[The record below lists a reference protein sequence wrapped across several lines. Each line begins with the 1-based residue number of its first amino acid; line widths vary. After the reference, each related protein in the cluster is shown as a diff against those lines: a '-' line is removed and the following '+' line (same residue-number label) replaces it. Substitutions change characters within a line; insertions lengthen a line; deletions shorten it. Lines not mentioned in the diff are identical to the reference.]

1 MARTQVD
8 HRAGTPETE
17 GVSPTRIPTW
27 VAIPP
32 ALVLALAV
40 PAGAA
45 AQEDPSAAG
54 SRIRRSIPP
63 PGAKTHLVVP
73 GERFRAS
80 PSKRWFYGDNYRD
93 LWTTPIEV
101 AVLDLDSVGGGLTPL
116 RTGGFGQSVSLHFT
130 GEDGR
135 RYTVRSLDKDPT
147 KRLEDDIKNSIVGE
161 VLQDL
166 ISTLMPAAAL
176 VVDPLMEAT
185 GILHSKHTL
194 VVIPDD
200 PRLGEYREEFA
211 GLIGT
216 LQEHPSEG
224 PDDSPGFAGSRKVSG
239 TETVWEDIE
248 EGRCDRID
256 ARAYLK
262 ARLMDLLINDKDR
275 HPGQWRWA
283 RFPDGDCFIW
293 LPIPE
298 DRDQAF
304 IHYGGVAMMLVR
316 RALPRAIKFGD
327 SYPDLRGLTM
337 TGWDLDRQF
346 LAGLDKT
353 AWDEVVEAFRA
364 ELPDPLI
371 EDAVRRLPEPYYQL
385 VGEDLEMALKA
396 RRDALP
402 DFVTRYYELITPQV
416 EVQATDQDEYVH
428 AEHLPDGDLVVRI
441 GLAGDSD
448 HEPEQ
453 PYLERT
459 FRHEETREVRI
470 YLRGGSDRAEITG
483 AEGRIA
489 VRIDGGGGGDVFTN
503 ASEAGASKTYFYD
516 HRGRNRF
523 AEGKGATVD
532 ERPYQRPT
540 TSLVWSRYALDWGM
554 QQSTRPI
561 IGVDPDLGVFARVF
575 HTRTYFGFRKDPF
588 ATRHSFDVGLASS
601 GFTPF
606 LGYTGTFRK
615 VRPNT
620 DARLALEYSGFEV
633 TRFKGFGNDF
643 RLEHPSSFYKL
654 EQRRLLIAPALEF
667 RTQAHAAEGET
678 PPLRSE
684 LTIRV
689 GPVVKWS
696 NTPPELNRD
705 TYIGSLDD
713 PPYGMGSFGQIGA
726 RGEIEFDTRDNPAYA
741 TRGFLVRATTA
752 AYPGAWDVEST
763 FGSVDGE
770 ARTYLTAPIPTT
782 PTLALR
788 VGGKRVWGTYP
799 FHESAFLG
807 GPGRVG
813 IGETDHPLRGFYK
826 NRFAGDA
833 VLYGNAELRLALGEI
848 KIVVPG
854 EIGVFGAADVGR
866 VFYSNDPPDAGDW
879 HNGNGGGLWLSFL
892 ERRTTVSVAV
902 MKGRD
907 LTGVYLRAGL
917 MF

>member
-1 MARTQVD
+1 M
-8 HRAGTPETE
+8 
-17 GVSPTRIPTW
+17 
-27 VAIPP
+27 
-32 ALVLALAV
+32 
-40 PAGAA
+40 
-45 AQEDPSAAG
+45 
-54 SRIRRSIPP
+54 PP

-73 GERFRAS
+73 GERFRAGS
-80 PSKRWFYGDNYRD
+80 SKRWFYGDNYRD

-101 AVLDLDSVGGGLTPL
+101 AVLDLDAVGGGLTPL

-166 ISTLMPAAAL
+166 ISTLLPAAAL

-194 VVIPDD
+194 VVIPDH

-224 PDDSPGFAGSRKVSG
+224 PDDTPGFAGSRKVSG

-248 EGRCDRID
+248 VERCDRID

-283 RFPDGDCFIW
+283 RFLDADCHTW

-316 RALPRAIKFGD
+316 RALPRAIQFGET
-327 SYPDLRGLTM
+327 YPNLLGLTM
-337 TGWDLDRQF
+337 TGWELDREF
-346 LAGLDKT
+346 LAGLDKA
-353 AWDEVVEAFRA
+353 AWDEVVAAFRV
-364 ELPDPLI
+364 ELPDPVI
-371 EDAVRRLPEPYYQL
+371 EEAVRRLPEPYYEL
-385 VGEDLEMALKA
+385 VGESLEAALKA
-396 RRDALP
+396 RRHALP
-402 DFVTRYYELITPQV
+402 EFVDRYYELISRQV
-416 EVQATDQDEYVH
+416 EVQATDQDEYVQ
-428 AEHLPDGDLVVRI
+428 AEHLPGGDLRVRI
-441 GLAGDSD
+441 GLAGDSAD
-448 HEPEQ
+448 DAEP
-453 PYLERT
+453 PWFERT
-459 FRHEETREVRI
+459 FLHDETREVRI
-470 YLRGGSDRAEITG
+470 YLRGGSDRAEISG
-483 AEGRIA
+483 ADGRIS
-489 VRIDGGGGGDVFTN
+489 VRIDGGGGSDTFTN
-503 ASEAGASKTYFYD
+503 TSASGASKTHFYD

-523 AEGKGATVD
+523 VEGVGASVD
-532 ERPYQRPT
+532 ERPYERPT
-540 TSLVWSRYALDWGM
+540 TSLVFARYAFDWGM
-554 QQSTRPI
+554 RAATRPFI
-561 IGVDPDLGVFARVF
+561 DVDPDVGVFGRVS

-588 ATRHSFDVGLASS
+588 AARHSFDIGLASK

-606 LGYTGTFRK
+606 LGYTGTFRH
-615 VRPNT
+615 VRPNV

-633 TRFKGFGNDF
+633 IRFKGYGNDF
-643 RLEHPSSFYKL
+643 RLEHPSSFYRL

-667 RTQAHAAEGET
+667 RSEVHAAEAPGVE
-678 PPLRSE
+678 PLRSE
-684 LTIRV
+684 LTVRV
-689 GPVVKWS
+689 GPVVKWT
-696 NTPPELNRD
+696 NTPLESNRD
-705 TYIGSLDD
+705 TYVGSLDD
-713 PPYGMGSFGQIGA
+713 PPYGMGSFGQVGV
-726 RGEIEFDTRDNPAYA
+726 RGEIGFDTRDNPTYA
-741 TRGFLVRATTA
+741 TRGFLVRATA
-752 AYPGAWDVEST
+752 AGYPGVWDVESL

-770 ARTYLTAPIPTT
+770 ARTYLTASAPTR

-788 VGGKRVWGTYP
+788 VGAKRVWGTAP

-807 GPGRVG
+807 GPGRIG
-813 IGETDHPLRGFYK
+813 MGETDHPLRGFYK

-833 VLYGNAELRLALGEI
+833 VLYGNAELRLALGELR
-848 KIVVPG
+848 IVVPG
-854 EIGVFGAADVGR
+854 EFGVFGAADVGR
-866 VFYSNDPPDAGDW
+866 VFFSDDPPDAGDW
-879 HNGNGGGLWLSFL
+879 HNGNGGGVWLSFL
-892 ERRTTVSVAV
+892 DRRTTLSVAV

>member
-1 MARTQVD
+1 MGSKPRPK
-8 HRAGTPETE
+8 RC
-17 GVSPTRIPTW
+17 
-27 VAIPP
+27 AIPP
-32 ALVLALAV
+32 ALVLALAI
-40 PAGAA
+40 P
-45 AQEDPSAAG
+45 AAG
-54 SRIRRSIPP
+54 TAQDAPPAQGPRIERSIPP

-93 LWTTPIEV
+93 LWTTPVEV
-101 AVLDLDSVGGGLTPL
+101 AVLDLDAVGGGLTPL

-130 GEDGR
+130 GEDTR

-224 PDDSPGFAGSRKVSG
+224 PDDTPGFAGSRKVSG

-248 EGRCDRID
+248 EERCDRID

-283 RFPDGDCFIW
+283 RFPEGACHVW

-316 RALPRAIKFGD
+316 TALPRAIQFD
-327 SYPDLRGLTM
+327 DTYPNLLGLTM

-346 LAGLDKT
+346 LAGLDRP
-353 AWDEVVEAFRA
+353 AWREVVEEFQA
-364 ELPDPLI
+364 ELPDPVI
-371 EDAVRRLPEPYYQL
+371 EDAVRRLPEPYYAL
-385 VGEDLEMALKA
+385 VGESLEMALKA
-396 RRDALP
+396 RREALP
-402 DFVTRYYELITPQV
+402 EFVGRYYELITPQV
-416 EVQATDQDEYVH
+416 EIQATDQDEYAY
-428 AEHLPDGDLVVRI
+428 AEHLANGDLRVRI
-441 GLAGDSD
+441 GREGDD
-448 HEPEQ
+448 PEP
-453 PYLERT
+453 PWFERT

-470 YLRGGSDRAEITG
+470 YLRGGSDRAEISG
-483 AEGRIA
+483 AEGRIS
-489 VRIDGGGGGDVFTN
+489 VRVDGGGGSDTFTN
-503 ASEAGASKTYFYD
+503 TSAAGASKTHFYD

-523 AEGKGATVD
+523 VEGKGATVD
-532 ERPYQRPT
+532 ERPYQRPS
-540 TSLVWSRYALDWGM
+540 TSLVWSRYAFDWGM
-554 QQSTRPI
+554 ESGTRPL
-561 IGVDPDLGVFARVF
+561 VWADPDLGVFARVI
-575 HTRTYFGFRKDPF
+575 HSRKYFGFRKDPF
-588 ATRHSFDVGLASS
+588 ATRHYFDVGLASR
-601 GFTPF
+601 GFKPF
-606 LGYTGTFRK
+606 VSYVGTFRH
-615 VRPNT
+615 VRPEI
-620 DARLALEYSGFEV
+620 DARLAFEYSGFEV

-643 RLEHPSSFYKL
+643 RLKEPSSYYKV
-654 EQRRLLIAPALEF
+654 EQRHFVFAPALEH
-667 RTQAHAAEGET
+667 RRGTEDVDATGDGT
-678 PPLRSE
+678 MPLRSE
-684 LTIRV
+684 LTV
-689 GPVVKWS
+689 SLGPVIEWS
-696 NTPPELNRD
+696 NTPTEANRD
-705 TYIGSLDD
+705 FFIGALDE
-713 PPYGMGSFGQIGA
+713 PLYGTGSFGQLGM
-726 RGEIEFDTRDNPAYA
+726 RGEIEYDGRDNPAYA
-741 TRGFLVRATTA
+741 TRGFLARVSA
-752 AYPGAWDVEST
+752 AGYPGVWDVESP
-763 FGSVDGE
+763 FGNVDVE
-770 ARTYLTAPIPTT
+770 ARTYLTASTPPS

-788 VGGKRVWGTYP
+788 AGGKKVWGTYP

-807 GPGRVG
+807 GPGRMGLGQVDG
-813 IGETDHPLRGFYK
+813 PLRGFHK

-833 VLYGNAELRLALGEI
+833 ALYANVELRLALARLN
-848 KIVVPG
+848 VVMPG
-854 EIGVFGAADVGR
+854 EFGLFGAADVGR
-866 VFYSNDPPDAGDW
+866 VYFADDPADADDW
-879 HNGNGGGLWLSFL
+879 HNGTGGGFWLSFL
-892 ERRTTVSVAV
+892 ERRTTMSVAI

-907 LTGVYLRAGL
+907 MTGVYFRAGY

>member
-1 MARTQVD
+1 MGSRPGSK
-8 HRAGTPETE
+8 R
-17 GVSPTRIPTW
+17 R
-27 VAIPP
+27 AIPL
-32 ALVLALAV
+32 ALALAV
-40 PAGAA
+40 PVAVT
-45 AQEDPSAAG
+45 AQEAPLAQG
-54 SRIRRSIPP
+54 PRIHRSIPP
-63 PGAKTHLVVP
+63 PGAKTHRVVP

-101 AVLDLDSVGGGLTPL
+101 AVLDLEGVGGGLTPL

-239 TETVWEDIE
+239 TDTVWEDVE

-283 RFPDGDCFIW
+283 RFPEGDCFVW

-316 RALPRAIKFGD
+316 RTLPRAIQFD
-327 SYPDLRGLTM
+327 ESYPNLLGLTM

-346 LAGLDKT
+346 LAGLERR
-353 AWDEVVEAFRA
+353 AWREVVEEFRA
-364 ELPDPLI
+364 ELPDSVI
-371 EDAVRRLPEPYYQL
+371 EDAVRRLPEPYYEL
-385 VGEDLEMALKA
+385 VGASLETALKA

-402 DFVTRYYELITPQV
+402 QFVDRYYDLITPQV
-416 EVQATDQDEYVH
+416 EIQATDQDEYAT
-428 AEHLPDGDLVVRI
+428 AEHLPNGDLRVRI
-441 GLAGDSD
+441 GREGDGD
-448 HEPEQ
+448 EGPEP
-453 PYLERT
+453 PWFERT

-470 YLRGGSDRAEITG
+470 YLRGGSDRAEVSGTDG
-483 AEGRIA
+483 EIA
-489 VRIDGGGGGDVFTN
+489 VRVDGGGGGDTFINT
-503 ASEAGASKTYFYD
+503 SGAGASKTHFYD
-516 HRGRNRF
+516 YRGRNRF
-523 AEGKGATVD
+523 VEGKGATVD
-532 ERPYQRPT
+532 ERPYQRPA
-540 TSLVWSRYALDWGM
+540 TSLVWSRYAFDWGM
-554 QQSTRPI
+554 ESGTRPL
-561 IGVDPDLGVFARVF
+561 VWADPDLGVFARVI
-575 HTRTYFGFRKDPF
+575 HSRKYFGFRKDPF
-588 ATRHSFDVGLASS
+588 ATRHYFDMGLASR
-601 GFTPF
+601 GFKPF
-606 LGYTGTFRK
+606 VSYVGTFRH
-615 VRPNT
+615 VRPEI
-620 DARLALEYSGFEV
+620 DARLAFEYSGFEV

-643 RLEHPSSFYKL
+643 RLKEPSSYYKV
-654 EQRRLLIAPALEF
+654 EQRHFVFTPALEF
-667 RTQAHAAEGET
+667 RRGTEDVDATGDGT
-678 PPLRSE
+678 MPLRSE
-684 LTIRV
+684 LTV
-689 GPVVKWS
+689 SLGPVLEWS
-696 NTPPELNRD
+696 NTPTEANRD
-705 TYIGSLDD
+705 FFIGSLDE
-713 PPYGMGSFGQIGA
+713 PLYGTGSFGQIGV
-726 RGEIEFDTRDNPAYA
+726 RGEVEYDNRDNPAYA
-741 TRGFLVRATTA
+741 TQGVLARVSA
-752 AYPGAWDVEST
+752 AGYPGVWDVESP
-763 FGSVDGE
+763 FGNVDVE
-770 ARTYLTAPIPTT
+770 ARTYLTAAMPLS

-788 VGGKRVWGTYP
+788 AGGKKVWGTYP

-807 GPGRVG
+807 GPGRAGLGQVDG
-813 IGETDHPLRGFYK
+813 PLRGFHK

-833 VLYGNAELRLALGEI
+833 SLYANLELRLALGRI
-848 KIVVPG
+848 QILVPG
-854 EIGVFGAADVGR
+854 EFGLFGAADVGR
-866 VFYSNDPPDAGDW
+866 VYFADDPADADDW
-879 HNGNGGGLWLSFL
+879 HNGTGGGFWMSFL

-907 LTGVYLRAGL
+907 MTGVYFRAGY

>member
-1 MARTQVD
+1 MGSRP
-8 HRAGTPETE
+8 RPK
-17 GVSPTRIPTW
+17 RC
-27 VAIPP
+27 AIPP
-32 ALVLALAV
+32 ALAIALAV
-40 PAGAA
+40 PAAAA
-45 AQEDPSAAG
+45 AQEAPPTQG
-54 SRIRRSIPP
+54 PRIHRSIPP

-80 PSKRWFYGDNYRD
+80 ASKRWFYGNNYRD

-101 AVLDLDSVGGGLTPL
+101 AVLDLDGVGGGLTPL

-216 LQEHPSEG
+216 LQLHPSEG

-248 EGRCDRID
+248 ESRCDRID

-283 RFPDGDCFIW
+283 RFPEGDCHTW

-316 RALPRAIKFGD
+316 RTLPRAIPFD
-327 SYPDLRGLTM
+327 ETYPSVLGLTM

-346 LAGLDKT
+346 LAGLDRP
-353 AWDEVVEAFRA
+353 AWREVVEEFRA
-364 ELPDPLI
+364 ELPDPVI
-371 EDAVRRLPEPYYQL
+371 EDAVRRLPEPYYAL
-385 VGEDLEMALKA
+385 VGESLETALKA
-396 RRDALP
+396 RREALP
-402 DFVTRYYELITPQV
+402 EFVDDYYDLITPEV
-416 EVQATDQDEYVH
+416 EIQATDQDEYAT
-428 AEHLPDGDLVVRI
+428 AEHLANGDLRVRI
-441 GLAGDSD
+441 GREGDGD
-448 HEPEQ
+448 EDPEP
-453 PYLERT
+453 PWFERT

-470 YLRGGSDRAEITG
+470 YLRGGSDRAEVSGTDG
-483 AEGRIA
+483 EIA
-489 VRIDGGGGGDVFTN
+489 VRVDGGGGSDTFTN
-503 ASEAGASKTYFYD
+503 TSGAGASKTHFYD

-523 AEGKGATVD
+523 AEGKGASVD
-532 ERPYQRPT
+532 ERPYQRPA
-540 TSLVWSRYALDWGM
+540 TSLVWSRYAFDWGM
-554 QQSTRPI
+554 ESGTRPL
-561 IGVDPDLGVFARVF
+561 VWADPDLGVFARVI
-575 HTRTYFGFRKDPF
+575 HSRKHYGFRKDPF
-588 ATRHSFDVGLASS
+588 ATRHYFDVGLASR
-601 GFTPF
+601 GFKPF
-606 LGYTGTFRK
+606 VSYVGTFRH
-615 VRPNT
+615 VRPEI
-620 DARLALEYSGFEV
+620 DARLAFEYSGFEV

-643 RLEHPSSFYKL
+643 RLKEPSSYYKV
-654 EQRRLLIAPALEF
+654 EQRNFVFSPALEF
-667 RTQAHAAEGET
+667 RRGTEDVDATGDGT
-678 PPLRSE
+678 MPLRSV
-684 LTIRV
+684 LTV
-689 GPVVKWS
+689 SLGPVIQWS
-696 NTPPELNRD
+696 NTPTDANRD
-705 TYIGSLDD
+705 FFIGSLDE
-713 PPYGMGSFGQIGA
+713 PLYGTGAFGQLGV
-726 RGEIEFDTRDNPAYA
+726 RGEVEYDNRDNPAYA
-741 TRGFLVRATTA
+741 TQGVLARVSA
-752 AYPGAWDVEST
+752 AGYPGVWDVESP
-763 FGSVDGE
+763 FGNVDVE
-770 ARTYLTAPIPTT
+770 ARTYLTAHMPLS

-788 VGGKRVWGTYP
+788 AGGKKVWGTYP

-807 GPGRVG
+807 GPGRAGLGQVDG
-813 IGETDHPLRGFYK
+813 PLRGFHK

-833 VLYGNAELRLALGEI
+833 SLYANLELRLALARI
-848 KIVVPG
+848 NVLVPG
-854 EIGVFGAADVGR
+854 EFGLFGAADVGR
-866 VFYSNDPPDAGDW
+866 VYFADDPADADDW
-879 HNGNGGGLWLSFL
+879 HNGTGGGFWLSFL
-892 ERRTTVSVAV
+892 ERRTTMSVAI

-907 LTGVYLRAGL
+907 MTGVYFRAGY

>member
-1 MARTQVD
+1 M
-8 HRAGTPETE
+8 
-17 GVSPTRIPTW
+17 
-27 VAIPP
+27 
-32 ALVLALAV
+32 LALAV
-40 PAGAA
+40 SLVLVSPAS
-45 AQEDPSAAG
+45 AQEEPSAAG
-54 SRIRRSIPP
+54 SRIHRSIPP

-80 PSKRWFYGDNYRD
+80 PSKRWLYGDNYRD
-93 LWTTPIEV
+93 LWTTPIEA

-116 RTGGFGQSVSLHFT
+116 RTGGFGQSISLHFT

-161 VLQDL
+161 MLQDL
-166 ISTLMPAAAL
+166 ISTLLPTAGL

-216 LQEHPSEG
+216 LQLHPSEG
-224 PDDSPGFAGSRKVSG
+224 PDDTPGFAGSRKVSG

-248 EGRCDRID
+248 EERCDRVD

-283 RFPDGDCFIW
+283 RLPKGDCYTW

-304 IHYGGVAMMLVR
+304 IHYGGVTMMLVR
-316 RALPRAIKFGD
+316 RALPRAITFGD

-337 TGWDLDRQF
+337 TGWELDRQF
-346 LAGLDKT
+346 LAELDKP
-353 AWDEVVEAFRA
+353 AWDEVVEVFQA
-364 ELPDPLI
+364 ELPDPVI
-371 EDAVRRLPEPYYQL
+371 EDAVRRLPAPYYEL
-385 VGEDLEMALKA
+385 VGEDLEAALKA

-402 DFVTRYYELITPQV
+402 DFVDRYYELITPQV
-416 EVQATDQDEYVH
+416 EIQATDQDEVLH
-428 AEHLPDGDLVVRI
+428 GEHLPNGDLVLRI
-441 GLAGDSD
+441 SLQSDSD
-448 HEPEQ
+448 GDPEP
-453 PYLERT
+453 PWFERT
-459 FRHEETREVRI
+459 FRHDETDEVRI
-470 YLRGGSDRAEITG
+470 YLRGGSDRAEISG
-483 AEGRIA
+483 ADGRIS
-489 VRIDGGGGGDVFTN
+489 VRIDGGGGSDTFIN
-503 ASEAGASKTYFYD
+503 ASDAGASKTHFYD

-523 AEGKGATVD
+523 VEGKGASVD
-532 ERPYQRPT
+532 ERPYERPT
-540 TSLVWSRYALDWGM
+540 TSLVWSRFAFDWGM
-554 QQSTRPI
+554 QPSTRPI
-561 IGVDPDLGVFARVF
+561 VGFDPDLGVFARVF

-588 ATRHSFDVGLASS
+588 ATRHSFDVGLASQ

-606 LGYTGTFRK
+606 LGYTGTFRH
-615 VRPNT
+615 VRPEI

-643 RLEHPSSFYKL
+643 RLEHPSSYYKL

-667 RTQAHAAEGET
+667 RRDAHAADAPESET
-678 PPLRSE
+678 EPLRSE
-684 LTIRV
+684 LTIRL

-696 NTPPELNRD
+696 NTPLELNRD
-705 TYIGSLDD
+705 TYIGSLEE
-713 PPYGMGSFGQIGA
+713 PPYGMGSFGQVGL
-726 RGEIEFDTRDNPAYA
+726 RGEIGWDTRDNPAYA
-741 TRGFLVRATTA
+741 TRGLLVRATA
-752 AYPGAWDVEST
+752 AGYPGLWDVESV
-763 FGSVDGE
+763 FGSVDAE
-770 ARTYLTAPIPTT
+770 ARTYLTASIPSS

-788 VGGKRVWGTYP
+788 VGGRRLWGTYP

-807 GPGRVG
+807 GPGRIG

-833 VLYGNAELRLALGEI
+833 VLYGNAELRLALADI
-848 KIVVPG
+848 RLVVPG
-854 EIGVFGAADVGR
+854 EFGVFGAADIGR
-866 VFYSNDPPDAGDW
+866 VFYSDDAPGADDW
-879 HNGNGGGLWLSFL
+879 HNGNGGGFWLSFL
-892 ERRTTVSVAV
+892 EGRTILSLAV

-907 LTGVYLRAGL
+907 LTGVYLRTGL